1 MNQQVI
7 QGPAYYC
14 GDYVNTDVMS
24 PGRFEPYTG
33 PEQLANVALIDY
45 ESPIPFVDKRTG
57 RSAYKVIFAGL
68 EFGCGSSRETA
79 PQALYYAGARVVIA
93 RSFARIF
100 YRNCVNMGL
109 ILPIR
114 CDHDFDASVI
124 GKTVEVDLEN
134 FTFTVE
140 DRVFHF
146 DDFGPLAD
154 IIAAGGLI
162 NYSRHCPE
170 KLEKAPRLKKADTI
184 PPQSITH
191 KILARG
197 SGKRFVQTGEIVEV
211 EVDMSFTHDPVLES
225 LSEIFYKEFGRDA
238 KVWNPSKIALF
249 QDHLVPAKD
258 AASRR
263 LAKAMDLFAAEQS
276 IEYYYPYGE
285 DYGICHILMC
295 EKGHVGPGEIILGT
309 DSHSV
314 TYGAFNAFGTG
325 VGMVDM
331 IKVFRTGRLWFIVP
345 EVIHV
350 RIDGYLKPSVLAKDI
365 ILRIIGDIGMDGA
378 SYKTMEFSGSAIED
392 MPAEERMTLCNMV
405 VEAGAKNGVMGLNE
419 SARQYLSRVSRR
431 EIQPV
436 ESDPDFA
443 YHKTLVYRAEDIE
456 PMVAYPHSPANV
468 HPISEAKAKH
478 IQINQ
483 VYVGSCTGAK
493 YNDIETVAGLLAHK
507 KIARTTSLMIVPATM
522 EIYRKMAET
531 GILSTLL
538 QAGAVVESPGCK
550 ACYGAHGGILG
561 DGESCLSTTNRNFR
575 GRMGNP
581 KSFVYLA
588 SPWVAAATALSGCI
602 TDEIE

>member
-1 MNQQVI
+1 MNPKVI
-7 QGPAYYC
+7 QGLAYYC

-33 PEQLANVALIDY
+33 PDQLASVALIDY
-45 ESPIPFVDKRTG
+45 EFPIPFVEKKSG
-57 RSAYKVIFAGL
+57 RSRYTVIFAGT

-93 RSFARIF
+93 KSFARIF

-114 CDHDFDASVI
+114 CDHDFDESVV
-124 GKTVEVDLEN
+124 GKTVEVNLED

-140 DRVFHF
+140 GRKFHF
-146 DDFGPLAD
+146 ADFGPLAD

-162 NYSRHCPE
+162 NYSKQHAQEHSKTPH
-170 KLEKAPRLKKADTI
+170 LKKEGAT

-197 SGKRFVQTGEIVEV
+197 SGKQFVKTGEIVEV

-225 LSEIFYKEFGRDA
+225 LREIFYREFGQDA
-238 KVWNPSKIALF
+238 KVWDSSKIALF

-263 LAKAMDLFAAEQS
+263 LAKAMDSFAAEQS
-276 IEYYYPYGE
+276 IQNYYPYGE

-295 EKGHVGPGEIILGT
+295 EKGHVRPGEIVLGT

-331 IKVFRTGRLWFIVP
+331 VQVFRTGRLWFKIP

-350 RIDGYLKPSVLAKDI
+350 RVDGLLKPSVQAKDI

-378 SYKTMEFSGSAIED
+378 SYKTMEFSGSTIDE
-392 MPAEERMTLCNMV
+392 MTAEERMTLCNMV
-405 VEAGAKNGVMGLNE
+405 VEAGAKNGVMALNK
-419 SARQYLSRVSRR
+419 SARQYLARVGSR
-431 EIQPV
+431 EIHEV
-436 ESDPDFA
+436 TSDPDFV
-443 YHKTLVYRAEDIE
+443 YHKTLSYRAEEIE

-468 HPISEAKAKH
+468 HPISEAKAKR

-493 YNDIETVAGLLAHK
+493 YNDIEIVASLLANK
-507 KIARTTSLMIVPATM
+507 KIARTISMMIVPATM
-522 EIYRKMAET
+522 DIYRKMAET
-531 GILSTLL
+531 GVLNTLL
-538 QAGAVVESPGCK
+538 QSGAVVESPGCK

-561 DGESCLSTTNRNFR
+561 DGETCLSTTNRNFR